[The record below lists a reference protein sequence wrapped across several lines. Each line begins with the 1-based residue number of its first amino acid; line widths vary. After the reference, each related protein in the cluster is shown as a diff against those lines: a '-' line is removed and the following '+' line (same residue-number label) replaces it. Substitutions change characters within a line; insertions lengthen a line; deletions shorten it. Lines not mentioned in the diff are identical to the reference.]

1 MLQSAHLRAP
11 KGVVPTRRRLTYAS
25 VAILATAVE
34 VLVGAIHI
42 EPVYVGAV
50 LGIPIFYLVN
60 KGVMSVS
67 LRLRYTFRIGLLLVL
82 ITIIPLIKMTIPL
95 LSTYSS

>member
-1 MLQSAHLRAP
+1 
-11 KGVVPTRRRLTYAS
+11 
-25 VAILATAVE
+25 
-34 VLVGAIHI
+34 
-42 EPVYVGAV
+42 VGAV